1 MPDTIEFG
9 KQLTH
14 WPILVSFIL
23 SFFVGGFG
31 LIINIKLALM
41 LFFIVLFL
49 LIFIYF
55 PSYLPILFGHWQLEN
70 HGISYYK
77 MNSYRDKLKM
87 IFAPNKVEFQF
98 ISYSQI
104 KSVRVVTQD
113 QKYSIT
119 DILTIK
125 PDKQSVFPW
134 LRKPFFLEL
143 ELNKNTVNLD
153 LSFDQVHDPHNT
165 LFRISNALDILGK
178 RI

>member
-1 MPDTIEFG
+1 
-9 KQLTH
+9 
-14 WPILVSFIL
+14 
-23 SFFVGGFG
+23 
-31 LIINIKLALM
+31 
-41 LFFIVLFL
+41 
-49 LIFIYF
+49 
-55 PSYLPILFGHWQLEN
+55 
-70 HGISYYK
+70 